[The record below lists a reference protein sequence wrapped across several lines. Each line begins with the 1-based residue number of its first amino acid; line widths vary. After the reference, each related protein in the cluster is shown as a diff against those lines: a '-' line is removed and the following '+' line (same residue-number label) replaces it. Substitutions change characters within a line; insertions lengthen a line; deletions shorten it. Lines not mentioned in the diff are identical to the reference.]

1 VTHDP
6 STPSTCT
13 TPDPEATMAESV
25 RSVLTDLGELDL
37 AGTGTQR
44 DGTAVILDRLSEELA
59 EAAAMVRALP
69 ARPAALAGYDWQ
81 LLAALRTSHA
91 SGEDIGET
99 LARALARLAAQLG
112 GSFEVL
118 KRPGGWEA
126 GHVAAL
132 LAGTVGVD
140 DEHLAAFGTAS

>member
-37 AGTGTQR
+37 AGNGTQR
-44 DGTAVILDRLSEELA
+44 DGTAVILDSLSEELA
-59 EAAAMVRALP
+59 EAAAMLRALP

-81 LLAALRTSHA
+81 LLAALRTSHQ
-91 SGEDIGET
+91 SGETI
-99 LARALARLAAQLG
+99 ARPSRTPW
-112 GSFEVL
+112 
-118 KRPGGWEA
+118 PGWLPSWA
-126 GHVAAL
+126 GR
-132 LAGTVGVD
+132 
-140 DEHLAAFGTAS
+140 SRC